1 MACSW
6 SSHFKP
12 GNLPLL
18 IIRTSQSLILS
29 GRSVSMGSTSGRGI
43 LRGEEPGEKTRP
55 FVGVTGVELTRD
67 CGGDP
72 VSEEGAIVIIATRK

>member
-1 MACSW
+1 
-6 SSHFKP
+6 
-12 GNLPLL
+12 
-18 IIRTSQSLILS
+18 
-29 GRSVSMGSTSGRGI
+29 MGSTSGRGI